1 MSLGVLSITQ
11 NPGCLTAA
19 VSTIQESEKLNSN
32 KSVLKANVY
41 IHLASC
47 QFNFLLCFNSSLCRD
62 TQRVKWRIQ
71 KKISTLFKNEAHL
84 AWLSGCIRCLPIVF
98 FFFLNGYI
106 IKMMYVGSIS
116 SLKYF
121 IFLRELLK
129 SVKIQRQ
136 VRDLGLNTN
145 PDKGHML
152 LRKSVHLSGCHILF
166 LYLPFHPGQVFEQLL
181 MMHPER
187 KLDRLVG
194 RKEAPSTTDHQ
205 AECGHCALDP
215 LCFP

>member
-1 MSLGVLSITQ
+1 MFQFISLQRHSKSQVKNTEKNIYIVQKWSPLSLI
-11 NPGCLTAA
+11 
-19 VSTIQESEKLNSN
+19 IW
-32 KSVLKANVY
+32 VY
-41 IHLASC
+41 KM
-47 QFNFLLCFNSSLCRD
+47 F
-62 TQRVKWRIQ
+62 
-71 KKISTLFKNEAHL
+71 AH
-84 AWLSGCIRCLPIVF
+84 SFF

-121 IFLRELLK
+121 IFLREPLK

-181 MMHPER
+181 MMRPER